1 MKRALSILVIVQ
13 PLLLI
18 FMLGGIL
25 QGVYDIDYEDNSIYD
40 PDSLMVNILVG
51 LTVFCAFLHIVK
63 ELANK
68 LDDTY
73 FQYAQ
78 RTLKQIETAKKLA
91 LLFAV
96 YCLSVYLT
104 VGFLTSHSLVDAEDK
119 AIQYGFFIWLFTIS
133 LYFLFSKNEQ
143 EEDLRL
149 LSINQNKVLIS
160 VIEKLQKR
168 ANELK
173 LVCRLIALAIA
184 LCIATG
190 ISLFY
195 LADTNARNFDPA
207 FQTKKIMDQHNH
219 LFSDG
224 SRYGLNRKPEAITEE
239 EFKKEVKI
247 ISDGIASLEKRF
259 IDDANKNKSESH
271 MVIVSSLSTRIGII
285 FLLVFLVQIL
295 VSMLRYN
302 LKLAALYNSRADTL
316 RLVKNVSDLDI
327 SYLKEL
333 FRTDNIQF
341 TGPEANSAVEQAVDL
356 AKAIMSKSGK
366 DSSVETKKSADNS
379 AG

>member
-207 FQTKKIMDQHNH
+207 FQTKK
-219 LFSDG
+219 
-224 SRYGLNRKPEAITEE
+224 
-239 EFKKEVKI
+239 
-247 ISDGIASLEKRF
+247 
-259 IDDANKNKSESH
+259 
-271 MVIVSSLSTRIGII
+271 
-285 FLLVFLVQIL
+285 
-295 VSMLRYN
+295 
-302 LKLAALYNSRADTL
+302 
-316 RLVKNVSDLDI
+316 
-327 SYLKEL
+327 
-333 FRTDNIQF
+333 
-341 TGPEANSAVEQAVDL
+341 
-356 AKAIMSKSGK
+356 
-366 DSSVETKKSADNS
+366 
-379 AG
+379 